1 MDYATKELDPHTMY
15 MSNLYWYEPYTASQS
30 IQFESSLL
38 DPVSKATG
46 SVLNLYH
53 IFNIRS
59 LSNTK
64 KKQKE
69 IHSIYILT
77 DVLNTYFV

>member
-53 IFNIRS
+53 I
-59 LSNTK
+59 
-64 KKQKE
+64 
-69 IHSIYILT
+69 
-77 DVLNTYFV
+77 

>member
-1 MDYATKELDPHTMY
+1 MQSCFYHGINWLFEAVGLCYKKLDPHTMY

-53 IFNIRS
+53 I
-59 LSNTK
+59 
-64 KKQKE
+64 Q
-69 IHSIYILT
+69 Y
-77 DVLNTYFV
+77 

>member
-1 MDYATKELDPHTMY
+1 MQSCFYHGINWLFEDHATKELDPHTMY

-30 IQFESSLL
+30 NQFESSLL

-53 IFNIRS
+53 I
-59 LSNTK
+59 
-64 KKQKE
+64 
-69 IHSIYILT
+69 
-77 DVLNTYFV
+77 

>member
-1 MDYATKELDPHTMY
+1 MQSCFYHGINWLFEDYATKELDPHKMY

-53 IFNIRS
+53 I
-59 LSNTK
+59 
-64 KKQKE
+64 
-69 IHSIYILT
+69 
-77 DVLNTYFV
+77 